1 MSRYTNDPRVR
12 LSGEGAPR
20 DVPALVY
27 PDRAADDDSYIV
39 LKKSGGFVTM
49 RAVYDNPGDR
59 QESKMF
65 ATVDEA
71 IHALIGDPE

>member
-1 MSRYTNDPRVR
+1 MSRYANDPRVR

-20 DVPALVY
+20 DVAALVY
-27 PDRAADDDSYIV
+27 LDQAADDYSYIV
-39 LKKSGGFVTM
+39 LEKSGGFVTM
-49 RAVYDNPGDR
+49 RAVYTDPDGR

-71 IHALIGDPE
+71 ICALIGDPA